1 MPISRWSIGPP
12 TIQTEW
18 PHSKVGG
25 PLIDKLL
32 PGSDLVSI
40 RSCQSNI
47 VGLLFTCKLFN

>member
-18 PHSKVGG
+18 PYSKVGG

-32 PGSDLVSI
+32 PGSDLY
-40 RSCQSNI
+40 
-47 VGLLFTCKLFN
+47 LFVVASPML